1 MTRGRRVGLLF
12 VSLGL
17 IAGTAGD
24 ERPERT
30 IPRTDGYFVLAGDF
44 HVHAFPGDG
53 GLAPW
58 EFSNEMRRRGLDVIA
73 ITNHNQLMAGR
84 IAAAA
89 AVAETPH
96 APMVIPGQEIT
107 TSRFHM
113 IAVGITRRVDW
124 RLSAGDAIRAVQEQG
139 GVAIAAHPV
148 SSSWRPREP
157 DAVRLL
163 DGAEAAH
170 SMARTSRSLGE
181 SLVEFYRA
189 AAKQNPGI
197 AAIGS
202 SDFHFGATLGQSRT
216 FLFVRDVSRDGVLD
230 AIREGRTVA
239 FDGGDRL
246 IGDPALVTRLR
257 TTLAGE
263 LRMPAD
269 NILTRV
275 AVWLTLSGL
284 VVLLSLR

>member
-1 MTRGRRVGLLF
+1 MIRGRRVGLLL

-17 IAGTAGD
+17 IAGTGGD

-30 IPRTDGYFVLAGDF
+30 IPRTDGYFVLSGDF

-89 AVAETPH
+89 VAETPH

-107 TSRFHM
+107 ASRFHL
-113 IAVGITRRVDW
+113 IAAGITRKVDW

-148 SSSWRPREP
+148 SASWRPRDP
-157 DAVRLL
+157 DAVRFL
-163 DGAEAAH
+163 DGAEAALP
-170 SMARTSRSLGE
+170 MARTSRLQGE
-181 SLVEFYRA
+181 SVVEFYRA

-202 SDFHFGATLGQSRT
+202 SDFHFGASLGQSRT
-216 FLFVRDVSRDGVLD
+216 FVFVREVSRDGVLD

-239 FDGGDRL
+239 FDGGDHL
-246 IGDPALVTRLR
+246 IGDPALVARLR
-257 TTLAGE
+257 TTLGDG
-263 LRMPAD
+263 LRIPAD

-275 AVWLTLSGL
+275 AAWLTLSGV